1 MKNILS
7 IDFDYFQ
14 SVTEQQVVGLY
25 PDGLDLPTGI
35 STIVWAQHFAN
46 PKCEAELLKIKAPQQ
61 KLQVLR
67 GCLRKQHS
75 TTPVMMVNS
84 HIHIFNFIKGLFNT
98 NEELNVVNIDMHH
111 DIANDNSNLDCGNW
125 VSQLKKV
132 YPRVNLT
139 WIQNP
144 VSAKMFPVPKGF
156 KCLETTDLTTIRN
169 YKYDAIFL
177 CRSDNWLCP
186 TLDADFT
193 DLYFTIAAK
202 FKNVQVERGIERPR
216 DIMTQALEV
225 RKQTEI
231 FMQRQAEKQQVTA
244 SKSRKSAN
252 RQKPS

>member
-14 SVTEQQVVGLY
+14 SVTQEQIMEFY

-61 KLQVLR
+61 KLKAVR
-67 GCLRKQHS
+67 GCLRKQYN

-84 HIHIFNFIKGLFNT
+84 HVHIFNFIRSLFNT
-98 NEELNVVNIDMHH
+98 DEELNIVNVDMHH
-111 DIANDNSNLDCGNW
+111 DIANDNANLDCGNW

-139 WIQNP
+139 WVQNP
-144 VSAKMFPVPKGF
+144 ISAKMFPVPKGY
-156 KCLETTDLTTIRN
+156 KCLETNDIDTIRN

-193 DLYFTIAAK
+193 DLYFTIATK
-202 FKNVQVERGIERPR
+202 FKNIQVEKGIERPR
-216 DIMTQALEV
+216 DIMAQALET
-225 RKQTEI
+225 RKQTEL
-231 FMQRQAEKQQVTA
+231 FMQRQAEKVQGTTKKTT
-244 SKSRKSAN
+244 KSGN
-252 RQKPS
+252 RRKPS